1 MLQQNWAI
9 CCLQTCGIVFELKP
23 ALITM
28 FNRLNRKKARNID
41 LKSPGAVVLSIN
53 NDSRGLEFLIEL
65 VRKIRPDRP
74 GNIQQAELKFKAL
87 LYSLQQDRSL
97 LFSLRRSLLTQF
109 LNTDIFTALTES
121 GITSSRGFVQELLSK
136 LKHKVLPPLQ
146 KKNDFLFVIIRVF
159 YQKTDY
165 RWVEGINPELW
176 KAFFELLGIQIN
188 LTETALI
195 RQLQKSLQVLSYRLA
210 NTGME
215 KEISLMFDDHHS
227 ANYPFMEQNRLINLF
242 LERQPNY
249 QNEEEKKLLVN
260 NITEALFNCHQ
271 TVTWIKEKRAEEGTS
286 LSQTFL
292 LVRMEQHIERLFIIL
307 DVLDD
312 DQHFNT
318 ERFIQYFCKVI
329 RYENRKNSLGEF
341 LSDNLALLAY
351 QIAEHKGRKGE
362 AYIAVS
368 KRDFMFLF
376 KSAMTGGFI
385 ISFIAIFKNLLGK
398 LPLAPFWQGIVYGS
412 NYAFGFVLMDQVG
425 GTLATKQPAYTASA
439 VASSLDSKKTG
450 AKPDLKNLAITVSR
464 VSRSQIASFAG
475 NLVVVF
481 PMTYLLAW
489 LWHLITGHKIAEGAD
504 ALSLFQAQHP
514 WQSLALLYACFTGF
528 FLFLSGIIA
537 GYVENHVI
545 YGKIPERLSM
555 HPILSNTMSKRR
567 LNKMV
572 NLFRRSSGALAGS
585 ISLGFFLGIA
595 GPLGKIMGLP
605 FDIRHITISAGN
617 TAIGFYGLDHQVPL
631 TYLAII
637 IFGLFMIGFLNFL
650 VSFSLAFLVA
660 VKSRGIRLKDYPEF
674 LGILWK
680 YIRRYPTDF
689 FYPPIQPRT
698 PESL

>member
-1 MLQQNWAI
+1 M
-9 CCLQTCGIVFELKP
+9 
-23 ALITM
+23 M
-28 FNRLNRKKARNID
+28 FGKLNRKKDKNNDSQA
-41 LKSPGAVVLSIN
+41 PGALVLSIN
-53 NDSRGLEFLIEL
+53 NNSRGLEFLIEL
-65 VRKIRPDRP
+65 VRNIRPNSP
-74 GNIQQAELKFKAL
+74 GNFQQAELKFKAL
-87 LYSLQQDRSL
+87 LYSLQHDRSL

-109 LNTDIFTALTES
+109 LNTDIVTALTES

-136 LKHKVLPPLQ
+136 LKHKVLPSLQ
-146 KKNDFLFVIIRVF
+146 KKNDFLFVINRVF
-159 YQKTDY
+159 YLKTDY
-165 RWVEGINPELW
+165 RWVEGINSDLW
-176 KAFFELLGIQIN
+176 KDFFELLGIQIN

-195 RQLQKSLQVLSYRLA
+195 SQLKQSLQVLSYRLA
-210 NTGME
+210 NTGLE
-215 KEISLMFDDHHS
+215 KEISLRFDNTQS
-227 ANYPFMEQNRLINLF
+227 ANYPFIEQNRLINMF
-242 LERQPNY
+242 LERKLHHND
-249 QNEEEKKLLVN
+249 EEKKILIN
-260 NITEALFNCHQ
+260 NISEALHNCHQ
-271 TVTWIKEKRAEEGTS
+271 SLIWMKGKRAVEGTS

-292 LVRMEQHIERLFIIL
+292 LVLMEQHIERMFLII
-307 DVLDD
+307 DVLDG
-312 DQHFNT
+312 DQQFNT

-329 RYENRKNSLGEF
+329 RFENRKNSIGEF

-368 KRDFMFLF
+368 KRDFITLF
-376 KSAMTGGFI
+376 RSAMTGGFI

-398 LPLAPFWQGIVYGS
+398 LPLAPFWQGLVYGT

-439 VASSLDSKKTG
+439 VAGSLDSKKTEG
-450 AKPDLKNLAITVSR
+450 KPDLKNLAITVSR

-475 NLVVVF
+475 NLAIVF
-481 PMTYLLAW
+481 PLTYLLAW
-489 LWHLITGHKIAEGAD
+489 LWHLITGYKIAEGAAAM
-504 ALSLFQAQHP
+504 ALLQAQHP
-514 WQSLALLYACFTGF
+514 WESLALLYACFTGF

-545 YGKIPERLSM
+545 YGKVPERLNT
-555 HPILSNTMSKRR
+555 HPVLSNTMSKKR
-567 LNKMV
+567 LNKLV
-572 NLFRRSSGALAGS
+572 NLVRRSSGALAGS

-637 IFGLFMIGFLNFL
+637 IFGVLMIGFLNFL

-660 VKSRGIRLKDYPEF
+660 VRSRGIRLKDYPEF

-680 YIRRYPTDF
+680 FIRRYPFDF
-689 FYPPIQPRT
+689 FFPPNQPRT

>member
-1 MLQQNWAI
+1 
-9 CCLQTCGIVFELKP
+9 
-23 ALITM
+23 M
-28 FNRLNRKKARNID
+28 FNRINRKKEKNSDQKA
-41 LKSPGAVVLSIN
+41 PGAVVLSIN
-53 NDSRGLEFLIEL
+53 NNSRGLEFLIEL
-65 VRKIRPDRP
+65 VGKIRPDRP

-109 LNTDIFTALTES
+109 INTDIVTALTES

-136 LKHKVLPPLQ
+136 FKHKVLPALQ
-146 KKNDFLFVIIRVF
+146 KKNDFLFVINRVF

-176 KAFFELLGIQIN
+176 KDFFELLGIQIN
-188 LTETALI
+188 LTETTLL
-195 RQLQKSLQVLSYRLA
+195 RQLQQSLQIISYRLA
-210 NTGME
+210 NTGLE
-215 KEISLMFDDHHS
+215 KEISLRFDQTHTAD
-227 ANYPFMEQNRLINLF
+227 YPFMEQNRLINLF
-242 LERQPNY
+242 LERQSHNKD
-249 QNEEEKKLLVN
+249 EEKKILLN
-260 NITEALFNCHQ
+260 NITEALYNCRQ
-271 TVTWIKEKRAEEGTS
+271 SVTWIKEKRAAEGTS

-292 LVRMEQHIERLFIIL
+292 LVRMEQHIERLFIII
-307 DVLDD
+307 DVLDG
-312 DQHFNT
+312 DQQFNT

-329 RYENRKNSLGEF
+329 RYENRKNSVGEF

-368 KRDFMFLF
+368 KRDFVSLF
-376 KSAMTGGFI
+376 KTAMTGGFI

-398 LPLAPFWQGIVYGS
+398 LPLAPFWQGLVYGT

-439 VASSLDSKKTG
+439 VAGSLDSKKTAG
-450 AKPDLKNLAITVSR
+450 KPDLKNLAITVSR

-481 PMTYLLAW
+481 PLTYLLAW
-489 LWHLITGHKIAEGAD
+489 LWHLITGYKIAEGARAM
-504 ALSLFQAQHP
+504 ALLQAQHP

-545 YGKIPERLSM
+545 YGKVPERLSM
-555 HPILSNTMSKRR
+555 HPVLTNTMSKKR
-567 LNKMV
+567 LNRIV

-631 TYLAII
+631 SYMVII
-637 IFGLFMIGFLNFL
+637 IFGVLMIGFLNFL

-674 LGILWK
+674 IGILWK
-680 YIRRYPTDF
+680 FIRRYPFDF
-689 FYPPIQPRT
+689 FFPPIQPRT
-698 PESL
+698 PESI

>member
-1 MLQQNWAI
+1 M
-9 CCLQTCGIVFELKP
+9 
-23 ALITM
+23 M
-28 FNRLNRKKARNID
+28 FGKLNRKKDKNNDSQA
-41 LKSPGAVVLSIN
+41 PGALVLSIN
-53 NDSRGLEFLIEL
+53 NNSRGLEFLIEL
-65 VRKIRPDRP
+65 VRNIRPGSP
-74 GNIQQAELKFKAL
+74 GNFQQAELKFKAL
-87 LYSLQQDRSL
+87 LYSLQHDRSL

-109 LNTDIFTALTES
+109 LNTDIVTALTES

-136 LKHKVLPPLQ
+136 LKHKVLPSLQ
-146 KKNDFLFVIIRVF
+146 KKNDFLFVINRVF
-159 YQKTDY
+159 YLKTDY
-165 RWVEGINPELW
+165 RWVEGINSDLW
-176 KAFFELLGIQIN
+176 KDFFELLGIQIN

-195 RQLQKSLQVLSYRLA
+195 SQLKQSLQVLSYRLA
-210 NTGME
+210 NTGLE
-215 KEISLMFDDHHS
+215 KEISLRFDNTQS
-227 ANYPFMEQNRLINLF
+227 ANYPFIEQNRLINMF
-242 LERQPNY
+242 LERKLHHND
-249 QNEEEKKLLVN
+249 EEKKILIN
-260 NITEALFNCHQ
+260 NISEALHNCRQ
-271 TVTWIKEKRAEEGTS
+271 SLIWMKGKRAVEGTS

-292 LVRMEQHIERLFIIL
+292 LVLMEQHIERMFLII
-307 DVLDD
+307 DVLDG
-312 DQHFNT
+312 DQQFNT

-329 RYENRKNSLGEF
+329 RFENRKNSIGEF

-362 AYIAVS
+362 AYIAIS
-368 KRDFMFLF
+368 KRDFITLF
-376 KSAMTGGFI
+376 RSAMTGGFI

-398 LPLAPFWQGIVYGS
+398 LPLAPFWQGLVYGT

-439 VASSLDSKKTG
+439 VAGSLDRKKTEG
-450 AKPDLKNLAITVSR
+450 KPDLKNLAITVSR

-475 NLVVVF
+475 NLAIVF
-481 PMTYLLAW
+481 PLTYLLAW
-489 LWHLITGHKIAEGAD
+489 LWHLITGYKIAEGAAAM
-504 ALSLFQAQHP
+504 ALLQAQHP
-514 WQSLALLYACFTGF
+514 WESLALLYACFTGF

-545 YGKIPERLSM
+545 YGKVPERLNT
-555 HPILSNTMSKRR
+555 HPVLSNTMSKKR
-567 LNKMV
+567 LNKLV
-572 NLFRRSSGALAGS
+572 NLVRRSSGALAGS

-637 IFGLFMIGFLNFL
+637 IFGVLMIGFLNFL

-660 VKSRGIRLKDYPEF
+660 VRSRGIRLKDYPEF

-680 YIRRYPTDF
+680 FIRCYPFDF
-689 FYPPIQPRT
+689 FFPPIQPRT

>member
-1 MLQQNWAI
+1 
-9 CCLQTCGIVFELKP
+9 
-23 ALITM
+23 M
-28 FNRLNRKKARNID
+28 FNRLNRKKEKDSDQKA
-41 LKSPGAVVLSIN
+41 PGALVLSIN
-53 NDSRGLEFLIEL
+53 NNSRGLEFLIEL
-65 VRKIRPDRP
+65 VGKIRPGRP
-74 GNIQQAELKFKAL
+74 GNIPQAELKFKAL

-109 LNTDIFTALTES
+109 INTDIVTALTES

-136 LKHKVLPPLQ
+136 FKHKVLPALQ
-146 KKNDFLFVIIRVF
+146 KKNDFLFVINRVF

-176 KAFFELLGIQIN
+176 KDFFELLGIQIN
-188 LTETALI
+188 LTETTIL
-195 RQLQKSLQVLSYRLA
+195 RQLQQSLQILSYRLA
-210 NTGME
+210 NTGLE
-215 KEISLMFDDHHS
+215 KEISLRFDQTHTAD
-227 ANYPFMEQNRLINLF
+227 YPFMEQNRLINLF
-242 LERQPNY
+242 LERQSHN
-249 QNEEEKKLLVN
+249 NDDEKKILLN
-260 NITEALFNCHQ
+260 NITEALYNCRQ
-271 TVTWIKEKRAEEGTS
+271 SVTWIKEKRAAEGTS

-292 LVRMEQHIERLFIIL
+292 LVRMEQHIERLFIII
-307 DVLDD
+307 DVLDG
-312 DQHFNT
+312 DQQFNT

-329 RYENRKNSLGEF
+329 RYENRKNSFGEF

-368 KRDFMFLF
+368 KRDFVSLF
-376 KSAMTGGFI
+376 KTAMTGGFI

-398 LPLAPFWQGIVYGS
+398 LPLAPFWQGLAYGT

-439 VASSLDSKKTG
+439 VAGSLDSKKTAG
-450 AKPDLKNLAITVSR
+450 KPDLKNLAITVSR

-481 PMTYLLAW
+481 PLTYLLAW
-489 LWHLITGHKIAEGAD
+489 LWHLITGYKIAEGTGAMT
-504 ALSLFQAQHP
+504 LLQAQHP

-545 YGKIPERLSM
+545 YGKVPERLSM
-555 HPILSNTMSKRR
+555 HPILTNTMSKKR
-567 LNKMV
+567 LNRIV

-631 TYLAII
+631 SYMAVI
-637 IFGLFMIGFLNFL
+637 IFGVLMIGFLNFL

-674 LGILWK
+674 IGILWK
-680 YIRRYPTDF
+680 FIRRHPFDF
-689 FYPPIQPRT
+689 FFPPIQLRT
-698 PESL
+698 PESI